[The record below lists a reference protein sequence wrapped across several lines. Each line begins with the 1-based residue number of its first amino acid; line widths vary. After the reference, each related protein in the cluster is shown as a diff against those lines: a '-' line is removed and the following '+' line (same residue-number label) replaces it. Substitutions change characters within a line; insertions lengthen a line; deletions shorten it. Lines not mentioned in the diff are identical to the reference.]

1 MPLRSLM
8 LKDDAALQACLLQD
22 RDHVTPGSTGNH
34 VAKIQKSLLLLEQ
47 APIAI
52 AELRARAYGATTA
65 AAVLAYKR
73 RRQIVNL
80 SYQQTADNIVGKMTI
95 ARLDADLLLIE
106 QRDTPG
112 RVVCRDSHGGGS
124 ARVALASPSASPTSS
139 ASALVASGKAPRRFN
154 ATLRI
159 IIQETTAS
167 EALGGS
173 FSLILALHARARELM
188 APHGIDFAGGAIPEF
203 GPRVPDSDFV
213 IPGSPAICF
222 SVRESAERALR
233 GFPQTLRVIVC
244 PFTDQGNAFGVT
256 DGGSCG
262 TSNFPK
268 FCLINVRKRHL
279 DLGTLLHEMIHAA
292 RPEKVEHDDKD
303 PLSVFSEALD
313 GRTTLPAKHADSLAN
328 SAFFSTVRL

>member
-22 RDHVTPGSTGNH
+22 RDHVTPGATGNH

-47 APIAI
+47 APIAS
-52 AELRARAYGATTA
+52 AELRARTYGATTA

-73 RRQIVNL
+73 RRQIVNF
-80 SYQQTADNIVGKMTI
+80 SYQTTADNIVGKMTI
-95 ARLDADLLLIE
+95 ARLDADLLQIE

-112 RVVCRDSHGGGS
+112 RVVCSDSGGG
-124 ARVALASPSASPTSS
+124 RGVASS
-139 ASALVASGKAPRRFN
+139 STSALVGVGKAPRRLN

-173 FSLILALHARARELM
+173 FSLILALYARARELM
-188 APHGIDFAGGAIPEF
+188 APHGIDFSGGAIPEF

-213 IPGSPAICF
+213 IPGSPAMCF
-222 SVRESAERALR
+222 SVREAAERALF
-233 GFPQTLRVIVC
+233 GFPNTLRVIVC

-256 DGGSCG
+256 DGGTCG
-262 TSNFPK
+262 TSTFPK

-292 RPEKVEHDDKD
+292 RPVKIEHDKD
-303 PLSVFSEALD
+303 RLSVFSESLD
-313 GRTTLPAKHADSLAN
+313 GRTTLPPQHADSLAN